1 MDMAVGIIV
10 GGAFTAIV
18 KSMVSVILNPI
29 LGIFL
34 GGVDFSSLSVS
45 VGDAIFSYG
54 SFIMAVINL
63 ILVTFVWFILVRQVN
78 RIKQATQ
85 KPQEKTHAVDPGPSE
100 KELLAD
106 ILAVLQKK

>member
-45 VGDAIFSYG
+45 VGDAVFSCG
-54 SFIMAVINL
+54 NFIMAVKFNAGR
-63 ILVTFVWFILVRQVN
+63 VCVGHAGAAGKSDQTGD
-78 RIKQATQ
+78 A
-85 KPQEKTHAVDPGPSE
+85 KTSGKNARS
-100 KELLAD
+100 
-106 ILAVLQKK
+106 

>member
-18 KSMVSVILNPI
+18 KSMVSDILNPI

-45 VGDAIFSYG
+45 VGDAVFS
-54 SFIMAVINL
+54 
-63 ILVTFVWFILVRQVN
+63 
-78 RIKQATQ
+78 
-85 KPQEKTHAVDPGPSE
+85 
-100 KELLAD
+100 
-106 ILAVLQKK
+106 

>member
-1 MDMAVGIIV
+1 
-10 GGAFTAIV
+10 
-18 KSMVSVILNPI
+18 MVSDILNPI

-85 KPQEKTHAVDPGPSE
+85 KPQEKTHAVDPGP
-100 KELLAD
+100 
-106 ILAVLQKK
+106 

>member
-1 MDMAVGIIV
+1 MAGGIIV

-18 KSMVSVILNPI
+18 KSMVSDILNPI

-45 VGDAIFSYG
+45 VGDAVFSYG
-54 SFIMAVINL
+54 NFIMAVINL
-63 ILVTFVWFILVRQVN
+63 ILVAFVWFILVRQVN

-85 KPQEKTHAVDPGPSE
+85 KPQEKTYAVDRGPSE
-100 KELLAD
+100 KEFLAD
-106 ILAVLQKK
+106 FLVVLQKK

>member
-45 VGDAIFSYG
+45 VGDAVFSYG
-54 SFIMAVINL
+54 NFIMAVSNL
-63 ILVTFVWFILVRQVN
+63 MLVAFVWFILVRQVN

-85 KPQEKTHAVDPGPSE
+85 KPQEKTHAVDPGP
-100 KELLAD
+100 
-106 ILAVLQKK
+106 